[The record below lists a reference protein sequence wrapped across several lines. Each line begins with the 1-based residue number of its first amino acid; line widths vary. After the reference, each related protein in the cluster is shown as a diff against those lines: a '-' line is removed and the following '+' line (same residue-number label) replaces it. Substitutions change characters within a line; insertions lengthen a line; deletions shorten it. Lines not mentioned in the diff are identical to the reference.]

1 MREELLGYYERELT
15 FLRQVGAE
23 FAQKYP
29 KIAGRLQ
36 LEPDRCEDPHTER
49 LLEAFAFLAA
59 RVHLKV
65 DDEFPEITTAL
76 LEILYPHYLRPLP
89 SMSVV
94 ELQLDPEQ
102 GKVSTSLTVPRGSTL
117 YSRAQLDGTA
127 CKFRSC
133 YETVLW
139 PLTVAEAQWRTV
151 DRLQPPVKASEAV
164 GAIRVLIKCMPDVVL
179 SKLGIQSLRFYLNG
193 ESNLVHTLY
202 ELLCNNCFEILVR
215 DPAAKR
221 GASTFSL
228 MPQNLVPVG
237 FAESEAMLPYPR
249 RSFAGYRLLQEYF
262 TFPEKFFFFD
272 VKGLDQ
278 LSLPGFKNQ
287 AELIFLISRF
297 ERADRQ
303 QMLEVGL
310 SASTFRLNCTP
321 IVNLFSQ
328 PAEPILLEQTKPEY
342 HVKPDVRRAFTTE
355 IFSIDR
361 VVSSSPQSQDVIT
374 YEPFYAFRHAAS
386 REKKQTFWH
395 ATRRASAVREDGR
408 TDVYISLVDVSGRH
422 VKPDA
427 DTLTV
432 GTTCTNAGLP
442 SRLPFGTDSG
452 DFELEG
458 ISAVR
463 KILALRKP
471 TATLRP
477 PTGKAAL
484 WRLISHLS
492 LNYLSLVEEGKEAF
506 QQILQLYNFSDSV
519 HLQSQIAGIASL
531 DSSRHFARVVSDF
544 GVTSARGTRVQL
556 QLDEEQ
562 FVGGGVYLFAS
573 VIEHFLGM
581 YVSMNSFSQL
591 VASTTQRKE
600 VLREWPPRAGRSILL

>member
-1 MREELLGYYERELT
+1 MREELLAYYERELT
-15 FLRQVGAE
+15 FLRQMGAE
-23 FAQKYP
+23 FAGKYP
-29 KIAGRLQ
+29 KIASRLQ

-49 LLEAFAFLAA
+49 LLEAFAFLSA

-76 LEILYPHYLRPLP
+76 LDILYPHYLRPLP

-94 ELQLDPEQ
+94 ELHLDPEQ
-102 GKVSTSLTVPRGSTL
+102 GKLSTGLTVPRGSTL
-117 YSRAQLDGTA
+117 YSRAQLDGTS
-127 CKFRSC
+127 CKFRTC
-133 YETVLW
+133 YENVLW
-139 PLTVAEAQWRTV
+139 PLTVAEAQWQTP
-151 DRLQPPVKASEAV
+151 DRLKPPVKAADAV
-164 GAIRVLIKCMPDVVL
+164 GAIRILIRCLPDVL
-179 SKLGIQSLRFYLNG
+179 FSKLGLQSLRFYLNG

-202 ELLCNNCFEILVR
+202 ELLCNNCLEILVR

-221 GASTFSL
+221 GSPSFSL
-228 MPQNLVPVG
+228 MPQNLSPVG
-237 FAESEAMLPYPR
+237 FAENESILPYPR
-249 RSFAGYRLLQEYF
+249 RSFSGYRLLQEYF

-272 VKGLDQ
+272 LGGLDK
-278 LSLPGFKNQ
+278 LSASGFKNPV
-287 AELIFLISRF
+287 ELIFLMSRF
-297 ERADRQ
+297 EKGDRQ

-310 SASTFRLNCTP
+310 SPSTFRLNCTP
-321 IVNLFSQ
+321 IVNLFAQ

-355 IFSIDR
+355 VFSIDR
-361 VVSSSPQSQDVIT
+361 VVSSNPHSPEVVT
-374 YEPFYAFRHAAS
+374 YEPFYAFRHS
-386 REKKQTFWH
+386 IGREKKQTFWH
-395 ATRRASAVREDGR
+395 ATRRASPVRDDGR
-408 TDVYISLVDVSGRH
+408 TDVYISLVDVSGRY

-427 DTLTV
+427 DTLTL
-432 GTTCTNAGLP
+432 GTTCTNSNLP
-442 SRLPFGTDSG
+442 SRLPFGTESG

-458 ISAVR
+458 VSAVR
-463 KILALRKP
+463 KIVALRKP

-477 PTGKAAL
+477 PTGKGAL

-519 HLQSQIAGIASL
+519 HLQSQIGGIANMN
-531 DSSRHFARVVSDF
+531 SSPHFARVVSDL

-591 VASTTQRKE
+591 VASTVQRKE